1 MNRLERRNNSQENLI
16 LEKRY
21 IRTVLR
27 EEGQDI
33 LREQTRKMS
42 GWGFKS
48 RELFSSRKMDA
59 TDTVLSYE
67 HLAKH
72 RFIDMKR
79 RRSSKGVINK
89 KNRPVHNRILYGYA
103 NNIVRR
109 ISFGFT
115 ESTREI
121 MKGIED

>member
-1 MNRLERRNNSQENLI
+1 MNRLDRRARSQENLI

-42 GWGFKS
+42 RAGFKS
-48 RELFSSRKMDA
+48 RELFADRKIDA
-59 TDTVLSYE
+59 TDTVVSYE
-67 HLAKH
+67 HLKRH

-79 RRSSKGVINK
+79 RRTPTGVIPK
-89 KNRPVHNRILYGYA
+89 KNYPIHNRILYGYA

-115 ESTREI
+115 EGTREI
-121 MKGIED
+121 MRGIE

>member
-1 MNRLERRNNSQENLI
+1 MNRLERRKNSQENLI
-16 LEKRY
+16 LEKRF
-21 IRTVLR
+21 IRTVLQ
-27 EEGQDI
+27 EEGRDI
-33 LREQTRKMS
+33 LKEQTKRMAS
-42 GWGFKS
+42 FQT
-48 RELFSSRKMDA
+48 RELFTERKIDA
-59 TDTVLSYE
+59 TDTVLSFD

-79 RRSSKGVINK
+79 RRTKNGVINK
-89 KNRPVHNRILYGYA
+89 KNYPIHNRILYGYA

-121 MKGIED
+121 MKDIED